1 MPGESPAASPGL
13 GPAFDLCPETE
24 EHGVS
29 DQAGPRPPAPAGRGV
44 DTRYMIT
51 NSTPALYRQELFSH
65 STDGETEAWV
75 KQATQLRK
83 VQAGMEAQTEA
94 QSAPKLACLP
104 PLVPTLSGPNIGK
117 TGSLRDC
124 Q

>member
-1 MPGESPAASPGL
+1 MINVTKIRFLKFLVKGKLLFIEFTL
-13 GPAFDLCPETE
+13 
-24 EHGVS
+24 
-29 DQAGPRPPAPAGRGV
+29 
-44 DTRYMIT
+44 TRYMIT
-51 NSTPALYRQELFSH
+51 NSTPALYWQELFSH